1 MNADSGAISVE
12 MENSTLFCIGTLRG
26 IRTAAIAT
34 IDGSPFRWEAGD
46 YDPHGLV
53 VAEAKNKMILTG
65 LKVAKKLIN
74 ETKLSR

>member
-12 MENSTLFCIGTLRG
+12 MENATLFSIGTLRG

-34 IDGSPFRWEAGD
+34 VDGSPFRWEAGD

-53 VAEAKNKMILTG
+53 VAEAKNKMMLTG

-74 ETKLSR
+74 ETKQSR